1 MSAVNSDEFSG
12 FVDELLVDTPPTD
25 TVGRRIRPGIM
36 ERPKP
41 TAILEGLK

>member
-25 TVGRRIRPGIM
+25 TLWQAYTSWNNATT
-36 ERPKP
+36 E
-41 TAILEGLK
+41 TNSDT